1 MSKLRAI
8 FVALFFLCSIPN
20 AQAQTP
26 FTLTGV
32 KSYYPV
38 VEFNTDK
45 IDTKYKEQI
54 LEMLIKKSTK
64 LGIETKNFSSR
75 SLAFLIGYI
84 GVGDTLALK
93 VELMLGEN
101 TMRLDTKENIFV
113 LSYLNSRIFV
123 PENLEEELLDNV
135 EELLDIF
142 EAQYKEDNL

>member
-8 FVALFFLCSIPN
+8 FVALFFLCFISHV
-20 AQAQTP
+20 QAQTP
-26 FTLTGV
+26 FTLSGV

-54 LEMLIKKSTK
+54 LAMLIKKSTK

-75 SLAFLIGYI
+75 SLAFLISYI

-93 VELMLGEN
+93 MELLLGEN
-101 TMRLDTKENIFV
+101 VMRLDTKEEIFV
-113 LSYLNSRIFV
+113 LSYLSSRIFV
-123 PENLEEELLDNV
+123 PENLEEELLENA
-135 EELLDIF
+135 EELLDMF
-142 EAQYKEDNL
+142 GAQYKEDNL